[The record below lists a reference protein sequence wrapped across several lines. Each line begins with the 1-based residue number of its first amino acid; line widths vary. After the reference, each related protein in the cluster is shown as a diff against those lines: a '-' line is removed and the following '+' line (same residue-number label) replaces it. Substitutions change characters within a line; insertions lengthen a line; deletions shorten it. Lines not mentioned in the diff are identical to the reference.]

1 MTNHSYYF
9 GTFLSQLNPK
19 NPFLEVV
26 AERAFL
32 NRYQFMIGN
41 SASLK
46 QSVAFLADS
55 RLHVRFELF
64 DFFSIGY
71 LPDFPLLKTV
81 GSAPLCFKDGKIKQ
95 TYNLKTVGSAPDCF
109 KERKE
114 NLIKVFF

>member
-1 MTNHSYYF
+1 
-9 GTFLSQLNPK
+9 
-19 NPFLEVV
+19 
-26 AERAFL
+26 
-32 NRYQFMIGN
+32 MIGS
-41 SASLK
+41 SAPLK

-81 GSAPLCFKDGKIKQ
+81 GI
-95 TYNLKTVGSAPDCF
+95 APDCF